1 MSFLQ
6 GSLFEAKGEMA
17 FVENFALLGA
27 WAALQ
32 EERPTLRLT
41 FEIDIFH

>member
-6 GSLFEAKGEMA
+6 SSLFEAKGEMA